1 VPGLV
6 LRATHRYRHR
16 CREQSGAFGGAQGR
30 VPRDACR
37 LVAGEESMSVFEPEN
52 GFAET
57 YPDAEAGRSPAPGSP
72 AAPPLW

>member
-1 VPGLV
+1 
-6 LRATHRYRHR
+6 
-16 CREQSGAFGGAQGR
+16 
-30 VPRDACR
+30 
-37 LVAGEESMSVFEPEN
+37 MSVFEPEN